1 MKVSYSADEQTI
13 AAARERRRE
22 AEKEYKKVFVGNS
35 LDRGILHD
43 PTWLKADNF
52 DKATNLLKR
61 AIRQN
66 KPFKPIPEE
75 MYNRLVF

>member
-13 AAARERRRE
+13 AAAMERLRE
-22 AEKEYKKVFVGNS
+22 AENEYKKVFGGNS
-35 LDRGILHD
+35 LDRVILHD
-43 PTWLKADNF
+43 PTWLNADNF